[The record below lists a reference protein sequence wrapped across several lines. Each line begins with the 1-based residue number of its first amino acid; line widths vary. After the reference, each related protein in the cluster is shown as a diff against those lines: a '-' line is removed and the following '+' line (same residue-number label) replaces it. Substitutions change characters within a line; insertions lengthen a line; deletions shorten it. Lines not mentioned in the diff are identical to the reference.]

1 MNDYLLNY
9 IANWLQ
15 ILDFQMNTQQLTN
28 DDLMKHLEM
37 QDKILDEQTIEL
49 QKQTNVYLKKIIEQN
64 EEIINLLKKLNCLI
78 T

>member
-9 IANWLQ
+9 VANWLQ

-64 EEIINLLKKLNCLI
+64 EEIINLLKKGEGHAQ
-78 T
+78 

>member
-9 IANWLQ
+9 VENWLQ

-28 DDLMKHLEM
+28 EDLMKHLEM

-64 EEIINLLKKLNCLI
+64 EEIINLLKKGEGHAQ
-78 T
+78 

>member
-9 IANWLQ
+9 VANWLQ
-15 ILDFQMNTQQLTN
+15 ILDFQMNTQQITN
-28 DDLMKHLEM
+28 EDLMKHLEM

-64 EEIINLLKKLNCLI
+64 EEIINLLKKGEGHAQ
-78 T
+78 

>member
-64 EEIINLLKKLNCLI
+64 QEIINLLKKGEGHAQ
-78 T
+78 

>member
-9 IANWLQ
+9 VANWLQ

-28 DDLMKHLEM
+28 NDLMKHLEM

-64 EEIINLLKKLNCLI
+64 EEIINLLKKGESHAQ
-78 T
+78 

>member
-9 IANWLQ
+9 VANWLQ

-28 DDLMKHLEM
+28 NDLMKHLEM

-64 EEIINLLKKLNCLI
+64 EEIINLLKKGEGHAQ
-78 T
+78 

>member
-64 EEIINLLKKLNCLI
+64 EEIINLLKKGEGHAQ
-78 T
+78 

>member
-9 IANWLQ
+9 VANWLQ

-49 QKQTNVYLKKIIEQN
+49 QKQTNVYLKKDN
-64 EEIINLLKKLNCLI
+64 RTK
-78 T
+78 

>member
-9 IANWLQ
+9 VANWLQ

-28 DDLMKHLEM
+28 EDLMKHLEM

-64 EEIINLLKKLNCLI
+64 EEIINLLKKGEGHAQ
-78 T
+78 

>member
-9 IANWLQ
+9 VANWLQ

-28 DDLMKHLEM
+28 DDLMKHLKM

-64 EEIINLLKKLNCLI
+64 EEIINLLKKGEGHAQ
-78 T
+78 